1 MAEVA
6 KEAEDVHPYSNC
18 LVAAGKTG
26 RKNVFELRGRRRVR
40 NGPGV
45 DLHTG
50 FSAGFRARPGDFS
63 GGQHRSCWDE
73 YSLSVRYLQLL

>member
-26 RKNVFELRGRRRVR
+26 RKNVFELRGDDEERKGLICRI
-40 NGPGV
+40 
-45 DLHTG
+45 
-50 FSAGFRARPGDFS
+50 FS
-63 GGQHRSCWDE
+63 
-73 YSLSVRYLQLL
+73 SLE